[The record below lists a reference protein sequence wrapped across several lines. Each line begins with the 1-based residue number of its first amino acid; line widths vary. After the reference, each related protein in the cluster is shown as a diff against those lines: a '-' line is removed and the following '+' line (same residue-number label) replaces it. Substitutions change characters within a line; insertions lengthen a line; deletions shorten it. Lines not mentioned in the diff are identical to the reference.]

1 MYLFIL
7 KFDSMNLQAEKLEV
21 VRMILDTD
29 DKNIIRDVKSLF
41 KNRRKVT
48 KKGDSL
54 EEFYEGFKDGIR
66 EVKSSLEGKA
76 ALKDA
81 KTWLDELQ
89 D

>member
-1 MYLFIL
+1 
-7 KFDSMNLQAEKLEV
+7 MNIQAEKLEV

-41 KNRRKVT
+41 KNRRKEA
-48 KKGDSL
+48 KKETGL
-54 EEFYEGFKDGIR
+54 EEFYEGFRDGVR
-66 EVKSSLEGKA
+66 EVKASLNGKVK
-76 ALKDA
+76 LKDA